1 MDVGIYQGATAMSA
15 LERWQDV
22 LSQNIAAA
30 TVPGFKKTEV
40 SINGIDFG
48 VLQDKAN
55 SSARQAAVMPSGV
68 QKVSFLTGD
77 MRRTD
82 NPTDFSIGGNG
93 FFSVRE
99 GDGTVRYTRNGEFTI
114 NSQNQLVT
122 GTGEPVIGT
131 GGPIT
136 VLPTGESLSVDPSGK
151 IYQGNQL
158 VGALS
163 VVDFAD
169 NTKLVKVSGGFHAGE
184 GAQATPVAYPNISQ
198 GYLEGSNVSAI
209 DEMVKLIQVSRAQEA
224 NQKVIAAHDNRLA
237 RVIQTF
243 NS

>member
-1 MDVGIYQGATAMSA
+1 MDVGIYQGATALSA

-30 TVPGFKKTEV
+30 TVPGYKKTEV
-40 SINGIDFG
+40 SINGQDFG
-48 VLQDKAN
+48 ILQDRAN
-55 SSARQAAVMPSGV
+55 SSARQAAVMPVGT
-68 QKVSFLTGD
+68 QKVSFMTGD

-82 NPTDFSIGGNG
+82 NPTDFSIGGDG

-99 GDGTVRYTRNGEFTI
+99 GDGKVRYTRNGEFTI
-114 NSQNQLVT
+114 NSQSQLVT
-122 GTGEPVIGT
+122 GSGEPVMGT

-136 VLPTGESLSVDPSGK
+136 VQPGGQSLSVDPSGK
-151 IYQGNQL
+151 IYQGSQL
-158 VGALS
+158 VGTLA
-163 VVDFAD
+163 VVNFSD
-169 NTKLVKVSGGFHAGE
+169 TSKLTKVSGGFHAGE
-184 GAQATPVAYPNISQ
+184 GAQATNVIYPNISQ

-243 NS
+243 NP